1 MKRDAGTQPE
11 ELYKDDWPLFE
22 KMLGLLRYGKIK
34 KYVMRD
40 GVHCDIG
47 CGYHGAFLK
56 SISKQIGYG
65 YGFDWKV
72 TPGREGNIELIN
84 NRGIEGIPLEDESCD
99 RVFMLAVLEHLE
111 DAEAMVRECHRIL
124 KKGGILVLTT
134 PTPVAKPIL
143 EFLSFKLHLISRA
156 SIEEH
161 KHYYSR
167 PEMMEIFRKC
177 GFSKAKYRKFMLGV
191 NSLAVVLK

>member
-1 MKRDAGTQPE
+1 MKKDTEIQSE

-22 KMLGLLRYGKIK
+22 KMLGTMRYGKIK
-34 KYVMRD
+34 KYVMQD

-47 CGYHGAFLK
+47 CGYHGTFLK
-56 SISKQIGYG
+56 SISKQIKYG

-72 TPGREGNIELIN
+72 TPGQEGNIELIN
-84 NRGIEGIPLEDESCD
+84 NRGIDGIPLDDQSCD

-111 DAEAMVRECHRIL
+111 DAEAMVTECHRIL

-134 PTPVAKPIL
+134 PTPIAKPIL
-143 EFLSFKLHLISRA
+143 EFLSFKLHMISRA

-167 PEMMEIFRKC
+167 TEMMEIFKKC
-177 GFSKAKYRKFMLGV
+177 GFSKAKYRKFMFGV

>member
-1 MKRDAGTQPE
+1 MKRDAGTQSE

-22 KMLGLLRYGKIK
+22 KMLGSLRYSKIK
-34 KYVMRD
+34 KYVMKD

-134 PTPVAKPIL
+134 PTPIAKPIL

>member
-1 MKRDAGTQPE
+1 MKQDVGTQKE
-11 ELYKDDWPLFE
+11 ELYQDDWPLFE
-22 KMLGLLRYGKIK
+22 KMLGSLRYGKIK
-34 KYVMRD
+34 KYVMPD

-56 SISKQIGYG
+56 SISKKIRYG

-72 TPGREGNIELIN
+72 TPDQLGNIELMN
-84 NRGIEGIPLEDESCD
+84 NRGIDGIPLGDGSCD

-111 DAEAMVRECHRIL
+111 DAEAMVKECHRIL

-167 PEMMEIFRKC
+167 PEMMEIFKKC
-177 GFSKAKYRKFMLGV
+177 GFSSARYRKFMFGV
-191 NSLAVVLK
+191 NSLAVVKK

>member
-22 KMLGLLRYGKIK
+22 KMLGSLRYGKIK